1 MYVLLLLLLYP
12 IVSISPS
19 LSEANISVGRQ
30 TSWHPGHTLSGSD
43 PMLHHHGNETE
54 RLSVEQDATGAV
66 TPTVS
71 NFLDVQYSEL
81 NSTVTPIG

>member
-1 MYVLLLLLLYP
+1 
-12 IVSISPS
+12 
-19 LSEANISVGRQ
+19 
-30 TSWHPGHTLSGSD
+30 
-43 PMLHHHGNETE
+43 MLHHHGNETE

-81 NSTVTPIG
+81 NSTVTPVGRRHNNIIGALGNNDLNEANKYI